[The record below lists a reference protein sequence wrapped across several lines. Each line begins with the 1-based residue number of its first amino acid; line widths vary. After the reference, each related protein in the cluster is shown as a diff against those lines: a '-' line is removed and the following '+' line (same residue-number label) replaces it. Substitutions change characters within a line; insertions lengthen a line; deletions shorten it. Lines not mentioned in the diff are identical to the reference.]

1 MTCTA
6 LALAVPVALALTVLD
21 VTALLLS
28 TAVTCRATT
37 EAEEVDTTELDESVD
52 IAVEERPESVAEA
65 LDD

>member
-1 MTCTA
+1 MTLTA

-37 EAEEVDTTELDESVD
+37 EVDTTELDESVD